1 MSIQE
6 HAASLKIQES
16 WRKYLDSKDSCA
28 ICMNTIGKDCC
39 TTECG
44 HKFCTG
50 CLLKAVQRNGSCP
63 LCRKEL
69 IENIV
74 EDDDYEIDHMQEGFP
89 DAWDMTMEAEYTRG
103 YTQGRLDAE
112 EDIYLHHREEIEIA
126 KQQAYDEGIIAGRSF
141 ADKDLD
147 ILRKKIEAYQLQIK
161 YLKQKH
167 KF

>member
-1 MSIQE
+1 
-6 HAASLKIQES
+6 
-16 WRKYLDSKDSCA
+16 
-28 ICMNTIGKDCC
+28 
-39 TTECG
+39 
-44 HKFCTG
+44 
-50 CLLKAVQRNGSCP
+50 RNGSCP

-167 KF
+167 KV